1 MLERL
6 AIRDLALVE
15 RAEIGFGRGLTAVT
29 GETGAGKSL
38 AVEALALVVGGRA
51 DADSVRE
58 GAAGCVVEAEF
69 RLAGEPAKRVAALLE
84 SWDLEF
90 DGETLIVRREVT
102 AEGRSRASVNQSSV
116 TLANLKRLGGSLL
129 DLHGQHEHQS
139 LLHEGA
145 ALAALDRLAGL
156 DPARERFAETLAAL
170 REAQGEL
177 ARLRE
182 SLATFAERR
191 DYLASAAAE
200 LDEARLRE
208 GEEAELRAEAARL
221 GHADRLRELVA
232 TANDNLAGDGMHA
245 GDAAEEGPGRGHR
258 RAATSAEAALAAA
271 RHAVEQAAALD
282 PSLVGALAQLTE
294 AGIAAQEAARTLG
307 AYLSGLEA
315 DPARLE
321 EVESRRELYARLTRK
336 FRRPAPEL
344 LAWREELARE
354 LAQGD
359 DADATLGRAESRVG
373 AAEAACLA
381 AGRTLSRKRASA
393 AREWSDRITRE
404 LVPLGFP
411 HARIE
416 FAVAPVLDGTPRAT
430 GLDEV
435 TLAFTA
441 NPGESPRPL
450 ARIASG
456 GELSRVMLA
465 LKSALQARDRVDLLV
480 FDEVDSG
487 IGGAVAQAVGE
498 RLRNLARHRQVVCV
512 THLPLIAALAEH
524 HLAVSKHVAGGR
536 TTARV
541 AMLERAARV
550 EELARMLAGER
561 VTETTRR
568 QAREL
573 LATPAG
579 SRNDG

>member
-6 AIRDLALVE
+6 TIRDLALVE
-15 RAEIGFGRGLTAVT
+15 RAEIEFGRGLHAVT

-38 AVEALALVVGGRA
+38 TVEALALIVGGRA

-58 GAAGCVVEAEF
+58 GARSCIVEAEF
-69 RLAGEPAKRVAALLE
+69 RLSGEPGRRVAALLE
-84 SWDLEF
+84 SWNLES
-90 DGETLIVRREVT
+90 DGGTLIVRREVS
-102 AEGRSRASVNQSSV
+102 AEGRSRASLNQSSV
-116 TLANLKRLGGSLL
+116 TLANLKRLGESLL

-145 ALAALDRLAGL
+145 GLATLDRLAGL
-156 DPARERFAETLAAL
+156 EPERERFAETLAAL

-191 DYLASAAAE
+191 DFLASAATE
-200 LDEARLRE
+200 LDEAALRE
-208 GEEAELRAEAARL
+208 GEEEALKAEAARL

-232 TANDNLAGDGMHA
+232 LANERLA
-245 GDAAEEGPGRGHR
+245 EGEQ
-258 RAATSAEAALAAA
+258 AATGALSAA
-271 RHAVEQAAALD
+271 RQAVEQAAALD
-282 PSLVGALAQLTE
+282 PWLAGALERITE
-294 AGIAAQEAARTLG
+294 AGIAAQDASRELAG
-307 AYLSGLEA
+307 YLDRLEA

-321 EVESRRELYARLTRK
+321 QVETRRDLYARLVRK
-336 FRRPAPEL
+336 YRRATPEL
-344 LAWREELARE
+344 LAWREDLAQE

-359 DADATLGRAESRVG
+359 DAEASLERAGARVTS
-373 AAEAACLA
+373 AEATCVA
-381 AGRTLSRKRASA
+381 AGRALSKKRAAAAKEWSA
-393 AREWSDRITRE
+393 AITRE
-404 LVPLGFP
+404 LKPLGFP
-411 HARIE
+411 HATLE
-416 FAVAPVLDGTPRAT
+416 FRVAHVLDGAPNPS

-541 AMLERAARV
+541 AVLERAARV

-573 LATPAG
+573 LATPTGGRITTPEA
-579 SRNDG
+579 